1 MNEAMGRLLR
11 DRHCCSLDF
20 PPEKVNGPG
29 LDFHPEMD
37 LIEWFICFNI
47 FELRVAFLFNG

>member
-1 MNEAMGRLLR
+1 MNETMKRLLR
-11 DRHCCSLDF
+11 DHHWCSLDF

-29 LDFHPEMD
+29 LDSPPDMD

-47 FELRVAFLFNG
+47 FELRVSFLFNV